1 MKRTVITSGVV
12 YSEKINGLLTYVVIK
27 HYKNENFFKTSYN
40 FDFEIYQYG
49 KILDNDLRDYEYGK
63 AKMWCEQHLYDK
75 ELKYI

>member
-12 YSEKINGLLTYVVIK
+12 YCEKINGLLTYVVIK
-27 HYKNENFFKTSYN
+27 HYKNENFFNTSYN

-49 KILDNDLRDYEYGK
+49 KMLDNDLRDYEYGK

-75 ELKYI
+75 EIKYI